1 MTRGNE
7 SSASDSIVEIW
18 FNELVEAPDIA
29 DGGETLEVGERWK
42 WDGKQ
47 DIYLPT
53 LASEINKPIPD
64 TEIRGW
70 LLADENKQR
79 IQDHLSRYF
88 TVKYSGKHFE
98 WFVTQ
103 SDSKQSGSKMFT
115 PWDIL
120 AVEALSRTVP
130 TETARWLFEPNS
142 KRDELHAESL
152 RSLVPGR
159 DSLWTCDE
167 KLLDEGGALRG
178 LYKLLRKQS
187 GLGYVTASKLLATK
201 FPAVVPIRDSKVET
215 LLGLEKSRE
224 WWSPIRKLFV
234 VPDQSLAGYLDELKV
249 PAVVGE
255 VTTLRRL
262 DVILWMEAKARKIET
277 KTRRT

>member
-1 MTRGNE
+1 MN
-7 SSASDSIVEIW
+7 A
-18 FNELVEAPDIA
+18 
-29 DGGETLEVGERWK
+29 EVGEGWE

-53 LASEINKPIPD
+53 LASEMNKPIPD

-70 LLADENKQR
+70 LLAEENKQR

-98 WFVTQ
+98 WFVVQ
-103 SDSKQSGSKMFT
+103 SDPKKFT

-130 TETARWLFEPNS
+130 TETARWLFEPNTV
-142 KRDELHAESL
+142 RDDLYAESL
-152 RSLVPGR
+152 RSLVSDR

-167 KLLDEGGALRG
+167 KLLNDGGALRG
-178 LYKLLRKQS
+178 LYKLLRKQP
-187 GLGYVTASKLLATK
+187 GLGKVTASKLLATK
-201 FPAVVPIRDSKVET
+201 FPAAVPIRDSKVET

-224 WWSPIRKLFV
+224 WWSPIRKLFT
-234 VPDQSLAGYLDELKV
+234 VPGQSLAGYLDELKV
-249 PAVVGE
+249 PAEVGK

-262 DVILWMEAKARKIET
+262 DVILWMEAKARRIET
-277 KTRRT
+277 R

>member
-1 MTRGNE
+1 MSE
-7 SSASDSIVEIW
+7 V
-18 FNELVEAPDIA
+18 
-29 DGGETLEVGERWK
+29 TLEVGEGWE

-47 DIYLPT
+47 DIYVPT
-53 LASEINKPIPD
+53 LASEINTPIPV

-70 LLADENKQR
+70 LFEDENKQR

-98 WFVTQ
+98 WFVAQ
-103 SDSKQSGSKMFT
+103 SDPMKFT

-130 TETARWLFEPNS
+130 TETARWLFEPNTV
-142 KRDELHAESL
+142 RDDLYAESL
-152 RSLVPGR
+152 RSLVSDR

-167 KLLDEGGALRG
+167 KLLNDGGALRG
-178 LYKLLRKQS
+178 LYKLLRKQP
-187 GLGYVTASKLLATK
+187 GLGKVTASKLLATK
-201 FPAVVPIRDSKVET
+201 FPAAVPIRDSKVET

-224 WWSPIRKLFV
+224 WWSPIRKLFT
-234 VPDQSLAGYLDELKV
+234 VPGQSLAGYLDELKV
-249 PAVVGE
+249 PAEVGK

-262 DVILWMEAKARKIET
+262 DVILWMEAKARRIET
-277 KTRRT
+277 R

>member
-1 MTRGNE
+1 M
-7 SSASDSIVEIW
+7 
-18 FNELVEAPDIA
+18 
-29 DGGETLEVGERWK
+29 TLEVGEGWK

-53 LASEINKPIPD
+53 LASEMNKPIPD
-64 TEIRGW
+64 AEIRGW
-70 LLADENKQR
+70 LLEEENKQR

-98 WFVTQ
+98 WFVAQ
-103 SDSKQSGSKMFT
+103 SDPKKFT

-130 TETARWLFEPNS
+130 TETARWLFEPNTV
-142 KRDELHAESL
+142 RDDLYAESL
-152 RSLVPGR
+152 RSLVSDR

-167 KLLDEGGALRG
+167 KLLNDGGALRG
-178 LYKLLRKQS
+178 LYKLLRKQP
-187 GLGYVTASKLLATK
+187 GLGKVTASKLLATK
-201 FPAVVPIRDSKVET
+201 FPAAVPIRDSKVET

-224 WWSPIRKLFV
+224 WWSPIRKLFTF
-234 VPDQSLAGYLDELKV
+234 PGQSLAGYLDELKV
-249 PAVVGE
+249 PAEVGK

-262 DVILWMEAKARKIET
+262 DVILWMEAKARRIET
-277 KTRRT
+277 R

>member
-1 MTRGNE
+1 MN
-7 SSASDSIVEIW
+7 A
-18 FNELVEAPDIA
+18 
-29 DGGETLEVGERWK
+29 EVGEGWK

-53 LASEINKPIPD
+53 LASEMNKPIPD

-70 LLADENKQR
+70 LLAEENKQR

-98 WFVTQ
+98 WFVVQ
-103 SDSKQSGSKMFT
+103 SDPKKFT

-130 TETARWLFEPNS
+130 TETARWLFEPNTV
-142 KRDELHAESL
+142 RDDLYAESL
-152 RSLVPGR
+152 RSLVSDR

-167 KLLDEGGALRG
+167 KLLNDGGALRG
-178 LYKLLRKQS
+178 LYKLLRKQP
-187 GLGYVTASKLLATK
+187 GLGKVTASKLLATK
-201 FPAVVPIRDSKVET
+201 FPAAVPIRDSKVET

-224 WWSPIRKLFV
+224 WWSPIRKLFT
-234 VPDQSLAGYLDELKV
+234 VPGQSLAAYLDELKV
-249 PAVVGE
+249 PTEVGK

-262 DVILWMEAKARKIET
+262 DVILWMEAKARRI
-277 KTRRT
+277 KTR

>member
-7 SSASDSIVEIW
+7 GSASDSIAEISS
-18 FNELVEAPDIA
+18 NEPVDASDIS

-98 WFVTQ
+98 WFVAQ
-103 SDSKQSGSKMFT
+103 SDWKQSDSKMFT

-130 TETARWLFEPNS
+130 TETARWLFEPNAE
-142 KRDELHAESL
+142 RDALLAESL

-178 LYKLLRKQS
+178 LYKLLRKQP